1 MKIKSKES
9 TSSYIHIKQHRPQ
22 VKNCNKR
29 KIWSLYN
36 DKYIIHQEAI
46 TTLIIYEPNIRAPKY
61 VRQILT
67 DLNGEIT
74 KIYIIIVDKGTK

>member
-1 MKIKSKES
+1 MEN
-9 TSSYIHIKQHRPQ
+9 TSSCTNIKQHRPQ

-36 DKYIIHQEAI
+36 DKCIIHQEAI
-46 TTLIIYEPNIRAPKY
+46 TTLNLYEPNIRAPKY

-67 DLNGEIT
+67 YLNGEIS
-74 KIYIIIVDKGTK
+74 KINIII